1 MPTITVNSE
10 SKTLPEP
17 LTIADL
23 LRVLGKDPQKL
34 AVELNRSVV
43 PRAEHSHALL
53 KEGDAVEIVTLVGGG
68 SGRSEERSQ
77 GTGDRRQEETKESG
91 DRRQETDKAEKPVSS
106 LSPVPCLLTPE
117 LSPVSCPLS
126 PVLRVGGFTFS
137 SRLFTGT
144 GKYPTYELMQQC
156 MDASGCEVTTVAVRR
171 ERLID
176 KDGKSLLDFLNL
188 KKLTILPNT
197 AGCFS
202 AEDAIRHARLAREL
216 LANLENPGANWVK
229 LECLADKKTLLPDPV
244 DTLKATEQLVKE
256 GFTVLVYTS
265 DDPVLAKRLKAAGAA
280 SVMPAGSPIGSGQGI
295 LNPNNIRICLEY
307 LKDGDPDYP
316 VIVDAGVGTAS
327 DVSVAM
333 ELGCDGVLL
342 NTAIAS
348 AKDPLRMAWAM
359 RYACEAGRLAYLA
372 GRIPKKLYA
381 NASSPTEGMIQS
393 TKANSPA

>member
-1 MPTITVNSE
+1 MPTITVNAERRSF
-10 SKTLPEP
+10 SQP
-17 LTIADL
+17 LTVANL
-23 LRVLGKDPQKL
+23 LAELGRDPKKL
-34 AVELNRSVV
+34 AVEVNLNVV
-43 PRAEHSHALL
+43 PRAEHPTTELRD
-53 KEGDAVEIVTLVGGG
+53 GDAVEIVTLVGGG
-68 SGRSEERSQ
+68 S
-77 GTGDRRQEETKESG
+77 
-91 DRRQETDKAEKPVSS
+91 
-106 LSPVPCLLTPE
+106 
-117 LSPVSCPLS
+117 
-126 PVLRVGGFTFS
+126 PVLDPPMDKPLKVGKFTFR

-144 GKYPTYELMQQC
+144 GKYSSHALMQEC

-176 KDGKSLLDFLNL
+176 KDGKNLLDFLDL
-188 KKLTILPNT
+188 KRLTILPNT

-202 AEDAIRHARLAREL
+202 ADDAIRHARLAREL
-216 LANLENPGANWVK
+216 LTNLENPGADWVK

-265 DDPVLAKRLKAAGAA
+265 DDPALAKRLKNAGAA

-342 NTAIAS
+342 NTAIAG
-348 AKDPLRMAWAM
+348 AADPLRMAWAM
-359 RYACEAGRLAYLA
+359 RYATDAGRLAYLA
-372 GRIPKKLYA
+372 GRIPKTLYA
-381 NASSPTEGMIQS
+381 NASSPTEGLIGS
-393 TKANSPA
+393 GKIV